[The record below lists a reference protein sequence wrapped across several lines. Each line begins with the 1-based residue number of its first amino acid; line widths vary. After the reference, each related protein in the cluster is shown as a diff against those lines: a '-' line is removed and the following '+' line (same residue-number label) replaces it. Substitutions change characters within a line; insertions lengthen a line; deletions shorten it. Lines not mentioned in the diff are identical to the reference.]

1 MGLSIN
7 NILIKNLKKKTKKN
21 QKPKQTI
28 FVSYH
33 YSMAH

>member
-1 MGLSIN
+1 MGLRIN
-7 NILIKNLKKKTKKN
+7 NILIKNLKKNQKKN